1 MQQRAGLLFLAKTT
15 SRILLILEDSKWTV
29 PTFARKSTLLE
40 DAEEL
45 LNSYSKGR
53 IVPIELY
60 LSEDRGFEYGT
71 YVCLVEQEFL
81 TTAAATIAWSSLD
94 HLPKQLH
101 NGLKA
106 TLNNTLIRT
115 KIETVLEL
123 EMSNLLE
130 KSSRFQEDYTRYQSI
145 IAEMPEGDFKQD
157 VNQLLKKLVVE
168 IKKLDSMHME
178 MVYTR
183 QLPSM
188 GTDMKQEITT
198 IRKNLE
204 TKIKDYQQSK

>member
-40 DAEEL
+40 DAEGL

-81 TTAAATIAWSSLD
+81 TTAAATIAWSGLD
-94 HLPKQLH
+94 YLPKQLH

-123 EMSNLLE
+123 ENV
-130 KSSRFQEDYTRYQSI
+130 K
-145 IAEMPEGDFKQD
+145 P
-157 VNQLLKKLVVE
+157 
-168 IKKLDSMHME
+168 
-178 MVYTR
+178 
-183 QLPSM
+183 
-188 GTDMKQEITT
+188 
-198 IRKNLE
+198 IRK
-204 TKIKDYQQSK
+204 IQ